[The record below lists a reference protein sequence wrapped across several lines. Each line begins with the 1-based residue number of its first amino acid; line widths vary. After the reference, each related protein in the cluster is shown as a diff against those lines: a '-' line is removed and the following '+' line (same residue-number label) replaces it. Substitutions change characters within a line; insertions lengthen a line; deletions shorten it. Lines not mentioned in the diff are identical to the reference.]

1 MKAELE
7 YTGARCSVCEREED
21 IYDLRCAD
29 CNRIFGG
36 VDHPIPDLTFHCYEE
51 SADEGVAIHLCNECN
66 EKREDRTEP
75 CNVSGCESLGYHRT
89 AWNEVLCREC
99 HNKKWKE
106 TIKKE
111 EGVKK

>member
-7 YTGARCSVCEREED
+7 YNEPCCSVCGKE
-21 IYDLRCAD
+21 YDLVCED
-29 CNRIFGG
+29 CRRVLRV
-36 VDHPIPDLTFHCYEE
+36 VDRKTDLTFHCYK
-51 SADEGVAIHLCNECN
+51 SEGFRIHVCNECN
-66 EKREDRTEP
+66 EKREKEP
-75 CNVSGCESLGYHRT
+75 ELCDVSGCEGLGYHRT